1 MKRPDAERPKTAGA
15 VQPMFDL
22 LKCLATICTLLVV
35 LGGRVGAESPE
46 VLVLM
51 HDPGRIERYD
61 LATGAHRGKLVS
73 GLPPSNVLLLDA
85 DGRLLISTG
94 LPGGAGTVLRFD
106 PRDAGRIETLID
118 IPEGYGGR
126 LFRATGMAWHGQDL
140 LVASQGDGK
149 VKRYSY
155 PAGEWQEDIALA
167 SPGGMTQIAME
178 DGRLYVTDFVA
189 QGLRRASEKL
199 DGAMSEVWA
208 QHNAQAPWGLVFHKE
223 HAFWSTSGNR
233 ILRSDGKETIEW
245 AGAGGGLNTPVG
257 LAVGPDENLYAANL
271 LGQVTIWNTA
281 APQAGAPVRVIEGP
295 EVKTPISF
303 AFTKGAL
310 AEKEFVYA
318 PPTDSK
324 QATAEKLAFFESK
337 IRPLLHARCL
347 ECHGAEV
354 QEGKLRLDSRHGWE
368 AGGETGPAI
377 VPGKPETSL
386 LIKAVHYADKDLQM
400 PPEKSLSTEEVALLV
415 EWVRQGAIDPR
426 LDAGTAAQPQSDDW
440 AAEFQKRLDW
450 WSLKPL
456 AIPELPVVTDDR
468 WSRHPIDRFIRSR
481 LDAANLPPAP
491 VAEPEVLLRRLSLV
505 LTGLPP
511 TPALREKF
519 LKQCQQD
526 ASIAYTSLVDEL
538 LESPHFGERF
548 ARRWMDAVRYTDTYG
563 YEWDVPAKGAF
574 EYRDYLIRAF
584 NGDVG
589 FDTFLREQLAG
600 DLVNPPR
607 INAEL
612 GINESVIGPMFYHLG
627 EHRHGSSLAYNG
639 VHQEMVSN
647 KIDAFSKVF
656 LATTVACAKCH
667 NHKLEAVSQRDYYAI
682 GAMFIT
688 PRWVSRPADAPGKN
702 DAAITRLKELRGLIR
717 DELAKQWSAVELQ
730 PTAWQAPLQAPDF
743 AQPPLDD
750 VAYPLFK
757 LLKAEGEIE
766 AAWAALA
773 TEWAATRTARVKAN
787 EAFQTLTDFAQPKL
801 PAGWVADGDG
811 LTHGWVPDAT
821 PLIALDGDQVLSRL
835 LPRGYHTHSLS
846 SKLPGAL
853 RMPPQHLVPGQFVS
867 LNLAGG
873 EFGGWLQMDENSF
886 LHEGVGV
893 LNQVE
898 PAWRGFGDTAMK
910 GGVTKVTV
918 DFVTSSLNPNFPAR
932 VGIVPGLPFNDH
944 GYDKRSW
951 ISITGI
957 ATHNVGGAPQATLD
971 PFDTLYE
978 GPAPKS
984 REEALLRVT
993 AWLSRTIQR
1002 WCKGENRAGDRQVLN
1017 WLLTNKLLPN
1027 QAALESPLAVLLAEY
1042 RQVEQGIAF
1051 PRSINSMDEREL
1063 AKSGLHL
1070 NIRGNYDA
1078 LGDLVMPDSLQM
1090 FAGRNAVGQSSG
1102 SGRLE
1107 LAESLLHPEHPLTS
1121 RVYVN
1126 RVWQWIFGTG
1136 LVTTPDDFGRLGD
1149 KPSHPA
1155 LLDWL
1160 ARDFMKQ
1167 CWSTKQLVRQMV
1179 LSETFRQSG
1188 TVNEA
1193 ARQADPDNRLRHH
1206 YPTRRMEAEEIRDAL
1221 LAVSARLDP
1230 RLYGRPI
1237 NPSRPVEDALKRLF
1251 SGPLDGDGRRSLY
1264 LTMSIMAPPK
1274 FLMTFDLPD
1283 LRLPS
1288 GKRNVTSVPT
1298 QALTLLNDPLVSQ
1311 SARHWATATVK
1322 VPHSS
1327 PEERIDSMFIT
1338 AFGRKP
1344 HEMERRRWLQL
1355 LQQVRSSTDVMS
1367 DESAWAQLAHTFFNS
1382 QEFIHYR

>member
-1 MKRPDAERPKTAGA
+1 M
-15 VQPMFDL
+15 QHMFGP
-22 LKCLATICTLLVV
+22 LKCLAAICTFLVV
-35 LGGRVGAESPE
+35 LCGRAVGESPE

-51 HDPGRIERYD
+51 HEPGRVERYD
-61 LATGAHRGKLVS
+61 LATGAHRGTLLS
-73 GLPPSNVLLLDA
+73 GLPPANVLLMDSE
-85 DGRLLISTG
+85 GRLLISTG
-94 LPGGAGTVLRFD
+94 LPGGEGTVLRFD
-106 PRDAGRIETLID
+106 PRGAGRIETIID

-155 PAGEWQEDIALA
+155 PDGEWQADIALA
-167 SPGGMTQIAME
+167 SPGGMTQIAI
-178 DGRLYVTDFVA
+178 DGGRLYITDFVA
-189 QGLRRASEKL
+189 QALRRSSEKL
-199 DGAMSEVWA
+199 DGTMSEVWA
-208 QHNAQAPWGLVFHKE
+208 QHGAQSPWGLVFDKG

-233 ILRSDGKETIEW
+233 ILRSDGRQTIEW
-245 AGAGGGLNTPVG
+245 AGAGGGLSTPVG
-257 LAVGPDENLYAANL
+257 LTIGPDGLLYVANL
-271 LGQVTIWNTA
+271 QGKVTIWNTD
-281 APQAGAPVRVIEGP
+281 APQVGPPLRVFDGP
-295 EVKTPISF
+295 EVKTPLSF
-303 AFTKGAL
+303 AFTTNVMSA
-310 AEKEFVYA
+310 KEFVYA
-318 PPTDSK
+318 APVDSR
-324 QATAEKLAFFESK
+324 QATSEKLAFFESK
-337 IRPLLHARCL
+337 IRPLLHARCM

-368 AGGETGPAI
+368 KGGESGTALA
-377 VPGKPETSL
+377 PGKPEASL
-386 LIKAVHYADKDLQM
+386 LIKAVQYTDKDLQM
-400 PPEKSLSTEEVALLV
+400 PPEKSLSADEIALLV
-415 EWVRQGAIDPR
+415 EWVQQGAIDPR
-426 LDAGTAAQPQSDDW
+426 LDVGAATQPETDDW

-456 AIPELPVVTDDR
+456 ASPELPVVTDIR
-468 WSRHPIDRFIRSR
+468 WSQNPVDRFIRNG
-481 LDAANLPPAP
+481 LEAANLRPAP
-491 VAEPEVLLRRLSLV
+491 VADQEVLLRRLSFV

-511 TPALREKF
+511 TPATRERF
-519 LKQCQQD
+519 LKQCQSD
-526 ASIAYTSLVDEL
+526 ATEAYKSLVDEL
-538 LESPHFGERF
+538 LDSPQFGERF
-548 ARRWMDAVRYTDTYG
+548 ARHWMDAVRYTDTYG
-563 YEWDVPAKGAF
+563 YEWDIPAKGSF

-600 DLVNPPR
+600 DLVSPPR
-607 INAEL
+607 VNTEL
-612 GINESVIGPMFYHLG
+612 GTNESIIGPMFYHMG

-639 VHQEMVSN
+639 VHQEMVAN

-688 PRWVSRPADAPGKN
+688 PRWASRPADAPTKN
-702 DAAITRLKELRGLIR
+702 DAVIARLKKLRERIGEEI
-717 DELAKQWSAVELQ
+717 AKQWSTVELQ
-730 PTAWQAPLQAPDF
+730 PMGWQAPLQVPDL

-750 VAYPLFK
+750 IAYPMFK

-766 AAWAALA
+766 AAWTALA
-773 TEWAATRTARVKAN
+773 TEWATTRAARLKAN
-787 EAFQTLTDFAQPKL
+787 EAFQTLADFSQPVL
-801 PAGWVADGDG
+801 PAGWVSDGEG
-811 LTHGWVPDAT
+811 MTHGWVDDAT
-821 PLIALDGDQVLSRL
+821 PLIALDGDQVIARL
-835 LPRGYHTHSLS
+835 LPRGYHTHALS

-886 LHEGVGV
+886 LNEGVGV

-898 PAWRGFGDTAMK
+898 PTWRGFGDAAMK
-910 GGVTKVTV
+910 GGVTKVTL

-932 VGIVPGLPFNDH
+932 VGIVPGLPNNDH

-957 ATHNVGGAPQATLD
+957 ATHDVGGAPQSTLD
-971 PFDTLYE
+971 PFESLYE

-984 REEALLRVT
+984 RDEALKRVT
-993 AWLSRTIQR
+993 AWLSGTIHR
-1002 WCKGENRAGDRQVLN
+1002 WCQGEHRAGDRQVLN
-1017 WLLTNKLLPN
+1017 WLIMNKLLLN
-1027 QAALESPLAVLLAEY
+1027 QATAESPLAALLAEY

-1051 PRSINSMDEREL
+1051 PRSVNSMDEREF

-1090 FAGRNAVGQSSG
+1090 FAGRNTVSQSSG

-1126 RVWQWIFGTG
+1126 RVWQWVFGAG
-1136 LVTTPDDFGRLGD
+1136 LVSTPDDFGRLGD
-1149 KPSHPA
+1149 RPSHPE

-1160 ARDFMKQ
+1160 ARDFMKHR
-1167 CWSTKQLVRQMV
+1167 WSTKQLVRQLV
-1179 LSETFRQSG
+1179 LSETFKQSG
-1188 TVNEA
+1188 NVSEA

-1221 LAVSARLDP
+1221 LAVSGRLD
-1230 RLYGRPI
+1230 RQLYGRPI
-1237 NPSRPVEDALKRLF
+1237 NPSRPVEDAAKRLF
-1251 SGPLDGDGRRSLY
+1251 SGPLDGNGRRSLY

-1288 GKRNVTSVPT
+1288 GKRSVTSVPT
-1298 QALTLLNDPLVSQ
+1298 QALALLNDPLVSQ
-1311 SARHWATATVK
+1311 LARHWATALVK
-1322 VPHSS
+1322 MPHTC
-1327 PEERIDSMFIT
+1327 PEERIDSMFV
-1338 AFGRKP
+1338 AALGRTP
-1344 HEMERRRWLQL
+1344 REAERHGWLQL
-1355 LQQVRSSTDVMS
+1355 LQQVATSTDVMA
-1367 DESAWAQLAHTFFNS
+1367 DESAWTQLAHTFFNA